1 MRFWLLGAA
10 LALLAP
16 AAAQAQWHEAST
28 THFRVFAEGKP
39 EEVRDFATRLER
51 FDKGLRHLNRLADED
66 LGRAN
71 RVTVYVLPNI
81 AAVRK
86 LARGG
91 DTIAGF
97 YIPRA
102 GGSVAFTPRR
112 AGDGSRWD
120 LDAQTILLH
129 EYSHHFMLENYAT
142 SVFPGWFIE
151 GFAEFNSTARFD
163 PDGSLGFGL
172 PANHRAYELVLTE
185 STPIEVLF
193 GSEEGRKPSAPGG
206 AVIYGWGWLLTHYL
220 TFEPSR
226 RGQLSA
232 YLAALS
238 SGKTGLEAARTA
250 FGNLR
255 VLDRDLKA
263 YRKRKRLNFASIA
276 PAALPIGPVA
286 VRPLR
291 PGEAAVM
298 QLRIRSDRGVDAAQA
313 KSLVIDMRRAAAP
326 YPNDP
331 AVQAALAEAEYDA
344 SNYDAAE
351 AAADRAI
358 AADPANVEAL
368 TYRGRVAMARAA
380 ESKEPVGAA
389 AWSEVR
395 RRMLAANKVDPND
408 PAPFILYYDSYR
420 AQGIAP
426 TANAVK
432 GLERA
437 FELAPQD
444 QSLRMRM
451 ARQYL
456 VDGKGAEARAILVP
470 LAFDPHG
477 GALAEVIQAIVAKID
492 GDGASAALTY
502 WDSQS
507 EEESEKDPPPKGK
520 KGAPA
525 AGGAQVRAVVARL
538 DEGGGG

>member
-1 MRFWLLGAA
+1 MKLWFLGMA

-16 AAAQAQWHEAST
+16 TAAHAQWHEASS
-28 THFRVFAEGKP
+28 THFRVFAEDKP
-39 EEVRDFATRLER
+39 EAVRDFATRLER
-51 FDKGLRHLNRLADED
+51 FDKAMRYVNGLADED
-66 LGRAN
+66 LGPAN
-71 RVTVYVLPNI
+71 RVTVYVLPNL
-81 AAVRK
+81 AAVRR

-91 DTIAGF
+91 ADVAGF

-142 SVFPGWFIE
+142 AVFPGWFVE
-151 GFAEFNSTARFD
+151 GFAEFNATARFD
-163 PDGSLGFGL
+163 PDGSVGFGL
-172 PANHRAYELVLTE
+172 PALHRAYELVLTE
-185 STPIEVLF
+185 AMPIETLF
-193 GSEEGRKPSAPGG
+193 GSEAGAKPSTPGN
-206 AVIYGWGWLLTHYL
+206 AMIYGWGWLLTHYL
-220 TFEPSR
+220 TFEQSR
-226 RGQLSA
+226 RGQLTA
-232 YLAALS
+232 YLRALG

-250 FGNLR
+250 FGDLR
-255 VLDRDLKA
+255 TLDRDLKA
-263 YRKRKRLNFASIA
+263 YRKRRRLNFHTIA
-276 PAALPIGPVA
+276 PVALPIGPVS

-291 PGEAAVM
+291 PGEAAIM
-298 QLRIRSDRGVDAAQA
+298 QLRIRSDRGVSLEQA
-313 KSLVIDMRRAAAP
+313 KSLIVDMRRAAAP

-331 AVQAALAEAEYDA
+331 AVQAALAEAEYD
-344 SNYDAAE
+344 SNNYDAAE

-358 AADPANVEAL
+358 AADPANIEAL
-368 TYRGRVAMARAA
+368 TYRGRVAMARAVG
-380 ESKEPVGAA
+380 SKETVEAA
-389 AWSEVR
+389 AWNEVR

-408 PAPFILYYDSYR
+408 PTPFILFYDSFR

-432 GLERA
+432 GLQRA

-444 QSLRMRM
+444 HMLRMRV

-477 GALAEVIQAIVAKID
+477 GATAERIQAIVGKID
-492 GDGASAALTY
+492 GDGAAAALSF
-502 WDSQS
+502 WDSS
-507 EEESEKDPPPKGK
+507 GETGGDKDPPPKGK
-520 KGAPA
+520 SGSPAAPA
-525 AGGAQVRAVVARL
+525 TPS
-538 DEGGGG
+538 